1 MTQDDLDTQSINQLH
16 AVVLEISKSC
26 FELKKLCATV
36 LGASMT
42 LVASFTRQSLDPS
55 LFVGATLVIAFFWIA
70 DAQSYYY
77 QEKVRIRMKE
87 LQEGLLSRSSGLRLV
102 DGVGMP
108 ITMQRSS
115 WPRWKRVFHS
125 VFNWSMMFYGGLIAL
140 VVIVSVLY
148 RLNIISTPS

>member
-1 MTQDDLDTQSINQLH
+1 MTQEELDTQSINQLH
-16 AVVLEISKSC
+16 AVVLEMSKSC

-36 LGASMT
+36 LGTSIT
-42 LVASFTRQSLDPS
+42 LIASFTKQSLDPS

-87 LQEGLLSRSSGLRLV
+87 LQDGILSRSSGLRLL

-108 ITMQRSS
+108 ISVQRSTRPH
-115 WPRWKRVFHS
+115 WNRVVHS
-125 VFNWSMMFYGGLIAL
+125 AFNWSMTFYGGLTAL
-140 VVIVSVLY
+140 VVIVSLLY
-148 RLNIISTPS
+148 RLDIIASRS

>member
-16 AVVLEISKSC
+16 AVVLEMSKSC

-36 LGASMT
+36 LGASIT
-42 LVASFTRQSLDPS
+42 LIASFTKQSLDPS

-87 LQEGLLSRSSGLRLV
+87 LQDGILSRSSGLRLV

-108 ITMQRSS
+108 ISTQRSARS
-115 WPRWKRVFHS
+115 HWKRVVHS
-125 VFNWSMMFYGGLIAL
+125 AFNWSMTFYGGLIAL

-148 RLNIISTPS
+148 YLEIISTSS